1 MALVNSSTY
10 KKVRKK
16 RPGIHAKTKTSNMKN
31 SSNYKKMYSGQGK

>member
-31 SSNYKKMYSGQGK
+31 SSNYKKMYRGQWK

>member
-16 RPGIHAKTKTSNMKN
+16 RPGIHAKTKISNMKN
-31 SSNYKKMYSGQGK
+31 SSNYKKMYRGQGK